1 MNDTRRTRAV
11 LGVLLL
17 ISLAM
22 ITIDYRGGDDS
33 PLSALRGFGEAI
45 FGPIEEGATAV
56 VRPVAGAVH
65 TLTGAPSAHK
75 KINRLEQENQR
86 LRAQL
91 RGSQIDK
98 RRADQLDR
106 LLGASGTGGYRIV
119 PAEVISAGQG
129 LEDTISLDVGGT
141 NGVKP
146 DMTVLSG
153 DGLVGRVT
161 RVGPTTSTV
170 MLATDAAS
178 SVGGR
183 LESSNEI
190 GIVQGTGRRAGS
202 ALKFQLL
209 DSTVVME
216 PGQRIVSFGSEGDR
230 PYVPGVPI
238 GTITKVE
245 RPSGS
250 LTHTAIVRPF
260 VDFTALDVVG
270 VVVGAPKKNPRDA
283 LLPPSPPT
291 SPPIVTVTPSARPS
305 SPAKARTPRRPKSRP
320 APSPTSRG

>member
-1 MNDTRRTRAV
+1 VNDTRRTRAV

-17 ISLAM
+17 VSLAM

-56 VRPVAGAVH
+56 VHPVAGALH
-65 TLTGAPSAHK
+65 TLTGAPGAHK
-75 KINRLEQENQR
+75 KISRLEQENQR

-91 RGSQIDK
+91 RGGQVDK

-119 PAEVISAGQG
+119 PAEVISSGQG
-129 LEDTISLDVGGT
+129 LEDTVTLDVGST
-141 NGVKP
+141 NGIKP
-146 DMTVLSG
+146 NMTVLSG

-161 RVGPTTSTV
+161 RIGPTTSTV

-183 LESSNEI
+183 LESSDEI
-190 GIVQGTGRRAGS
+190 GIVQGAGRRGGS
-202 ALKFQLL
+202 ALRFQLL

-216 PGQRIVSFGSEGDR
+216 PGQRIVSFGSEGDS

-238 GTITKVE
+238 GTITRIEKT
-245 RPSGS
+245 SGS
-250 LTHTAIVRPF
+250 LTRTAIVRPF
-260 VDFTALDVVG
+260 VRFTALDVVG
-270 VVVGAPKKNPRDA
+270 VVVGAPKKNPRDS
-283 LLPPSPPT
+283 LLPPSPSKSPT
-291 SPPIVTVTPSARPS
+291 VVTVTPTVKS
-305 SPAKARTPRRPKSRP
+305 SPPVQAGPSRRPKSRP

>member
-1 MNDTRRTRAV
+1 VNDTRRTRAV

-17 ISLAM
+17 VSLAM

-45 FGPIEEGATAV
+45 FGPIEEGASAV

-65 TLTGAPSAHK
+65 TFTGAPGAHK
-75 KINRLEQENQR
+75 KISRLEQENQR

-91 RGSQIDK
+91 RGVQIDK

-106 LLGASGTGGYRIV
+106 MLGASGLGGYRVV
-119 PAEVISAGQG
+119 PAEVISSGHG
-129 LEDTISLDVGGT
+129 LEDTVSLDVGST

-146 DMTVLSG
+146 NMTVLSG

-178 SVGGR
+178 SIGGR
-183 LESSNEI
+183 LENSDEI
-190 GIVQGTGRRAGS
+190 GIVQGAGRRGGP
-202 ALKFQLL
+202 ALRFQLL

-216 PGQRIVSFGSEGDR
+216 PGQRIVSFGSEGNS

-238 GTITKVE
+238 GTITRIEKT
-245 RPSGS
+245 SGS
-250 LTHTAIVRPF
+250 LTHTAVVRPF
-260 VDFTALDVVG
+260 VRYTALDVVG

-283 LLPPSPPT
+283 VLPPSPSKSPT
-291 SPPIVTVTPSARPS
+291 IVTVTPTPPPS
-305 SPAKARTPRRPKSRP
+305 PPAQAGKSRRPKSRP

>member
-17 ISLAM
+17 VSLTM
-22 ITIDYRGGDDS
+22 ITIDYRGGDNS
-33 PLSALRGFGEAI
+33 PLGALRGFGEAI

-56 VRPVAGAVH
+56 VRPVAGAFH
-65 TLTGAPSAHK
+65 TLTGAPAAHR
-75 KINRLEQENQR
+75 KISRLEQENQR

-91 RGSQIDK
+91 RGGQIDK

-119 PAEVISAGQG
+119 PAEVISSGQG
-129 LEDTISLDVGGT
+129 LEDTVSLDVGST

-146 DMTVLSG
+146 NMTVLSG

-190 GIVQGTGRRAGS
+190 GIVQGAGRRGGS

-216 PGQRIVSFGSEGDR
+216 PGQRIVSFGSTGDR

-238 GTITKVE
+238 GTITKIE
-245 RPSGS
+245 KPSGS
-250 LTHTAIVRPF
+250 LTHTALVRPF
-260 VDFTALDVVG
+260 VNFTALDVVG

-283 LLPPSPPT
+283 LLPPSPSKSPT
-291 SPPIVTVTPSARPS
+291 IVTVTPSAPP
-305 SPAKARTPRRPKSRP
+305 PATAGTSRRPKSRP